1 MNIGERIKKLRKSMN
16 LTQDIFAENLGVVS
30 SYISLLERGKK
41 EPSEQLTLSICRTF
55 GVRYD
60 WLTKGEEPMKE
71 EGFKNIGDYK
81 INEDSP
87 ELLEILEMLR
97 EEDQEG
103 LNLVKRFLQARRDMR
118 NNLGEYV
125 IDKPKKKK

>member
-1 MNIGERIKKLRKSMN
+1 MNIGERIRLLRKSIG
-16 LTQDIFAENLGVVS
+16 LTQEAFAEKLGVVT
-30 SYISLLERGKK
+30 SYISLLETGKN
-41 EPSEQLTLSICRTF
+41 EPSEQLTLSICRTY
-55 GVRYD
+55 GIRYD

-71 EGFKNIGDYK
+71 EGFKSIGDYK
-81 INEDSP
+81 IKEDPP

-103 LNLVKRFLQARRDMR
+103 LDLVKRVLEARRDIR
-118 NNLGEYV
+118 NNLREYV

>member
-1 MNIGERIKKLRKSMN
+1 MNIGERIKKLRKSLN

-71 EGFKNIGDYK
+71 EGFKSIGDYK
-81 INEDSP
+81 IKEDPP

-103 LNLVKRFLQARRDMR
+103 LDLVKRVLEARRDIR
-118 NNLGEYV
+118 NHLKEYV